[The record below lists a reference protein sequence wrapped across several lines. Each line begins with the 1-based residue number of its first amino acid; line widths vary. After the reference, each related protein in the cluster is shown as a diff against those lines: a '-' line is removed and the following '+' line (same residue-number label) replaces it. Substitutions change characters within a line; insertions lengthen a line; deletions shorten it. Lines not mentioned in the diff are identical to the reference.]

1 MLSGTIP
8 STISRLTN
16 LEVIDFHSNYLTTI
30 NDTKLE
36 RSYFPPAATNIDL
49 SDNCLSF
56 DGPPVATPTHCQPT
70 ATPTVAPSAPTE
82 EATSTPTT
90 TPTDAPTAMT
100 PSALPTMG
108 SLQDDIDKEGQA
120 CAAMAAALP
129 QLQTYAGRN
138 HCKSINII
146 SEQYHSSSSSYERIP
161 TFS

>member
-1 MLSGTIP
+1 
-8 STISRLTN
+8 

-30 NDTKLE
+30 NNTKLE
-36 RSYFPPAATNIDL
+36 RTYFPPATMRHLSQYLYVNETKIDL

-56 DGPPVATPTHCQPT
+56 DGPPVATPTHCKPT
-70 ATPTVAPSAPTE
+70 AAPTVAPSTPV

-90 TPTDAPTAMT
+90 TPTEAPSTMTPSALPTTTPTQAPSMMT

-129 QLQTYAGRN
+129 QLQTNPGRN
-138 HCKSINII
+138 DCKQVD
-146 SEQYHSSSSSYERIP
+146 QYHI
-161 TFS
+161 